1 MTGTASF
8 REAAAIAVDSLRGS
22 KLRSFLTLLG
32 IILATTT
39 LIAVMSM
46 IHGMDIYIAD
56 NLTDMGTDGFQVVRM
71 AFIGNYDPKKF
82 LAMQKKNPQLSADE
96 FQFLKDR
103 ATLLREIG
111 MQASRNGKV
120 QYQGDSLDDITITG
134 GSANYGILGN
144 IELTSG
150 RFITDTE
157 DQRRLPVA
165 VIGNDI
171 RERFFAGTDPI
182 GQTIKLDGK
191 PLTVV
196 GAAKAKGSVFGQ
208 SQDGYVLIPI
218 HTYFQYYGS
227 RTGIRYLAKAVDR
240 NTIMQAEEEVSML
253 LRAYRHLQPKQDDT
267 FSVISSDALLTAW
280 DQLTGVIASTAVAI
294 VSIFMVV
301 GGVVIMNIM
310 LAVVTERT
318 REIGIRKSLGA
329 RRSDILNQFLVESSM
344 LAAAGGLLGVI
355 IAWVVAIVVRNITP
369 VPMAVPASSV
379 IIGVG
384 LSTVV
389 GLFFGIYPAQR
400 AARLDPIEALRAE
413 R

>member
-8 REAAAIAVDSLRGS
+8 REAAAIAVDSLRTS

-46 IHGMDIYIAD
+46 IHGMDVYIAD
-56 NLTDMGTDGFQVVRM
+56 NLTSMGTDGFQVVRM
-71 AFIGNYDPKKF
+71 AFLGNYDPKKF
-82 LAMQKKNPQLSADE
+82 LQMQQRNPQLSEEE
-96 FQFLKDR
+96 FAFLKDR
-103 ATLLREIG
+103 ATLTREIG
-111 MQASRNGKV
+111 MQVNRIAKV
-120 QYQGDSLDDITITG
+120 QYQGDSLDSITLSG
-134 GSANYGILGN
+134 ASANYGILGN
-144 IELTSG
+144 VELTSG
-150 RFITDTE
+150 RFITDVE
-157 DQRRLPVA
+157 DERRLPVA

-171 RERFFAGTDPI
+171 RERFFSGTDAV
-182 GQTIKLDGK
+182 GKTIKVDGR
-191 PLTVV
+191 PLQVV
-196 GAAKAKGSVFGQ
+196 GVAKAKGSVFGQ
-208 SQDGYVLIPI
+208 SQDGYVLVPV
-218 HTYFQYYGS
+218 HTYFQYYGAHL
-227 RTGIRYLAKAVDR
+227 GIRYVAKALDR
-240 NTIMQAEEEVSML
+240 DTINRAEEEVSML
-253 LRAYRHLQPKQDDT
+253 LRAYRHLRPKQDDT

-329 RRSDILNQFLVESSM
+329 RRRDILNQFLVESSM
-344 LAAAGGLLGVI
+344 LAAAGGLLGVL
-355 IAWVVAIVVRNITP
+355 IAWGVAILVRNATP
-369 VPMAVPASSV
+369 VPMAVPLNSV
-379 IIGVG
+379 LLGVG
-384 LSTVV
+384 LSTAV

-400 AARLDPIEALRAE
+400 AARLDPIEALRQE

>member
-8 REAAAIAVDSLRGS
+8 REAANIAADSLRSS
-22 KLRSFLTLLG
+22 KMRSFLTLLG

-46 IHGMDIYIAD
+46 IHGMDVYIAD
-56 NLTDMGTDGFQVVRM
+56 NLSSMGTDGFRVVRM
-71 AFIGNYDPKKF
+71 AFIGNFDPKKF
-82 LAMQKKNPQLSADE
+82 ALMQKRNPQLSADE
-96 FQFLKDR
+96 FQFLKDHV
-103 ATLLREIG
+103 TLVREIG
-111 MQASRNGKV
+111 MSVSRAV
-120 QYQGDSLDDITITG
+120 TVAYQGDSLDDITLTG
-134 GSANYGILGN
+134 ASANDGILDN
-144 IELTSG
+144 IEVTAG
-150 RFITDTE
+150 RFLTDTE
-157 DQRRLPVA
+157 DERHMPVA
-165 VIGNDI
+165 VIGPDI
-171 RERFFAGTDPI
+171 RDRFFAGVDPI
-182 GQTIKLDGK
+182 DKIIKADGRQLK
-191 PLTVV
+191 VV
-196 GAAKAKGSVFGQ
+196 GVAKAKGSVFGQ
-208 SQDGYVLIPI
+208 SQDGYVIIPV
-218 HTYFQYYGS
+218 HTYFQYYSS
-227 RTGIRYLAKAVDR
+227 RTGIRYVARALDR
-240 NTIMQAEEEVSML
+240 DTIERAEAEVSML
-253 LRAYRHLQPKQDDT
+253 LRAYRHLRPKQDDT

-329 RRSDILNQFLVESSM
+329 RRVDILYQFLVESSM

-355 IAWVVAIVVRNITP
+355 IAWAVAILVRNLTP
-369 VPMAVPASSV
+369 VPMAVPPSSV
-379 IIGVG
+379 LIGVG

-400 AARLDPIEALRAE
+400 AAKMDPIEALRQE

>member
-111 MQASRNGKV
+111 MQASRAGKV
-120 QYQGDSLDDITITG
+120 QFQGDSLDDITVTG

-171 RERFFAGTDPI
+171 RERFFAGADPI

-218 HTYFQYYGS
+218 HTYFQFYGS
-227 RTGIRYLAKAVDR
+227 RTGIRYVAKALDR

-253 LRAYRHLQPKQDDT
+253 LRSYRHLRPKQDDT

-329 RRSDILNQFLVESSM
+329 RRSDLLNQFLVESSM

-369 VPMAVPASSV
+369 VPMAVPPSSV
-379 IIGVG
+379 VIGVG

>member
-8 REAAAIAVDSLRGS
+8 REAAAIAADSLRSS

-46 IHGMDIYIAD
+46 IHGMDVYIAE
-56 NLTDMGTDGFQVVRM
+56 NLSDMGTDGFRVVRM
-71 AFIGNYDPKKF
+71 AFIGNFDPKKF
-82 LAMQKKNPQLSADE
+82 LAMQKRNPQLRVDE
-96 FQFLKDR
+96 FEFLKSR
-103 ATLLREIG
+103 ATLVREIG
-111 MQASRNGKV
+111 MQVNRNVTV
-120 QYQGDSLDDITITG
+120 QYQGDSLDDITLTG
-134 GSANYGILGN
+134 GSANYGVLDN
-144 IELTSG
+144 IELTAG

-157 DQRRLPVA
+157 DERRLPVA
-165 VIGNDI
+165 VIGSDI
-171 RERFFAGTDPI
+171 RDRFFAGVDPVDKI
-182 GQTIKLDGK
+182 IKVDGRQLK
-191 PLTVV
+191 VV
-196 GAAKAKGSVFGQ
+196 GVAKAKGSVFGQ
-208 SQDGYVLIPI
+208 SQDAYVIIPV

-227 RTGIRYLAKAVDR
+227 RTGIRYVARALDR
-240 NTIMQAEEEVSML
+240 DTIERAQEEVSML
-253 LRAYRHLQPKQDDT
+253 LRAYRHLRPKQDDT

-344 LAAAGGLLGVI
+344 LAAAGGLLGVS
-355 IAWVVAIVVRNITP
+355 IAWAVAILVRNTTP

-379 IIGVG
+379 VIGVG

-400 AARLDPIEALRAE
+400 AARMDPIEALRQE